1 MKLFRNLSIKYKI
14 IVIILFVTVL
24 ILVMGFSFDI
34 LRNIKT
40 LKQNLL
46 DSTFLNAKLTG
57 ANCIP
62 PLVFQDQ
69 TGAEEVLSTLQS
81 LDNLLYAGVWDA
93 TGKQFAS
100 FSRFTPDAIPP
111 VPENLPYF
119 EFTGNRL
126 HLFQPLLYRDKNY
139 GIIYFQLSTEE
150 LNAKIRIYLLQSILF
165 TVILILFA
173 YLITLKLQ
181 RVITKPIL
189 DLAEITGKISSENNY
204 SIRVQKP
211 SSDEIGF
218 LYDKFNDLLEQINTQ
233 NIKRDEAEKAL
244 RESEHKYR
252 QLIEGSNDAIYL
264 LYDNKFEI
272 VNRKFCDMFGV
283 TLEEVN
289 RPDFNFIDLVASKSR
304 PLIRERERRLA
315 NGENIDPKY
324 EFTAITRDGKEVIV
338 EVSVSYITYKDGIA
352 TQGILRDLTER
363 KKLEQQLVQSQKME
377 AIGKLAGGVA
387 HDFNNILTVI
397 LGYCELANM
406 AISKD
411 HPVYEYFHQIEIAG
425 KKAASLTN
433 QLLAFSRRQFIKLSI
448 VNINSV
454 ITDMQKMLH
463 RVIGEDIEIQIT
475 LEQDIKLIKADPAQI
490 EQIIMNLSVNA
501 RDAMPNGGLL
511 TFETKN
517 VALDGE
523 YAKEHS
529 GVKPGSYVLIS
540 VSDTGIGMGK
550 EIRDQ
555 IFEPFFTTKEKGK
568 GTGLGLST
576 VYGIVK
582 QNDGFIYVYSEPN
595 VGTTF
600 KIYFP
605 CTNEEISEPE
615 TNPDDVISDLSGNE
629 TILVAEDEKS
639 VRKFA
644 VSSLKKYGYNVLEAG
659 NGHEALQYFPKNNS
673 SNIHLLITDVIMP
686 NMNGRELANKV
697 LDIDPK
703 IKVLFMSGYT
713 DDMVLRHGISSTELA
728 FIQKPFSTADLLKKV
743 RKVLDSQNK
752 NL

>member
-1 MKLFRNLSIKYKI
+1 MNYFRNLSIKYKI
-14 IVIILFVTVL
+14 ILIILFVTVL
-24 ILVMGFSFDI
+24 TLVMGFSLVV
-34 LRNIKT
+34 LRDIKT
-40 LKQNLL
+40 FRQNLL
-46 DSTFLNAKLTG
+46 DSTLLNAKLTG

-69 TGAEEVLSTLQS
+69 SGAEEVLSTLQS

-126 HLFQPLLYRDKNY
+126 HLFQSLLYRDQYY

-150 LNAKIRIYLLQSILF
+150 LNAKIRIYLLQMTLF
-165 TVILILFA
+165 AVALLLIA

-181 RVITKPIL
+181 RFITKPIL
-189 DLAEITGKISSENNY
+189 DLAEITGKISSEKNY

-211 SSDEIGF
+211 GSDEIGF
-218 LYDKFNDLLEQINTQ
+218 LYDKFNDLLEQINAQ

-244 RESEHKYR
+244 RESEYKYR

-272 VNRKFCDMFGV
+272 VNRKFCNMFGV

-289 RPDFNFIDLVASKSR
+289 RPGFNFMDMVAPKSR
-304 PLIRERERRLA
+304 PLIEERERRLA

-324 EFTAITRDGKEVIV
+324 EFTAITRDGKEVVV
-338 EVSVSYITYKDGIA
+338 EVSVSYIIYKDGVA

-411 HPVYEYFHQIEIAG
+411 NPVYEYFHQIEISG

-448 VNINSV
+448 VNVNSV
-454 ITDMQKMLH
+454 IADMQKMLH
-463 RVIGEDIEIQIT
+463 RVIGEDIEIRT
-475 LEQDIKLIKADPAQI
+475 KLEQDIKLIKADPAQI

-501 RDAMPNGGLL
+501 RDAMPNGGRL
-511 TFETKN
+511 TVETKN
-517 VALDGE
+517 VALDSE

-529 GVKPGSYVLIS
+529 GVKPGSYILIS

-550 EIRDQ
+550 EIKDQ

-615 TNPDDVISDLSGNE
+615 SNPDDVISDFSGNE
-629 TILVAEDEKS
+629 TILVVEDEES
-639 VRKFA
+639 VRKFT
-644 VSSLKKYGYNVLEAG
+644 VSSLKKYGYNVLEAS
-659 NGHEALQYFPKNNS
+659 NGHKALKYFPKNHS

-686 NMNGRELANKV
+686 NMNGRELANKIFS
-697 LDIDPK
+697 IDPK

-713 DDMVLRHGISSTELA
+713 DDMILRHGISSTELA
-728 FIQKPFSTADLLKKV
+728 FIQKPFSTTELLQKV
-743 RKVLDSQNK
+743 REVLDSQNK
-752 NL
+752 K